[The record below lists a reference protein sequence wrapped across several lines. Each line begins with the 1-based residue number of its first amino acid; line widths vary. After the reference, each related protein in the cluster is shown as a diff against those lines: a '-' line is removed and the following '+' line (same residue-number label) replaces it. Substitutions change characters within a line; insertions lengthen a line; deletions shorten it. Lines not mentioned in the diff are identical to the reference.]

1 MLNGIFASV
10 YGSSLTFGAFCITTL
25 VSLSLGALL
34 AFAYSREK
42 HSSGSLTR
50 SLLVL
55 PFLVHMVILLVNGN
69 LGAGVAVAG
78 TFSLV
83 RFRSAPGSARDIA
96 VIFLAMTVGLACGM
110 GYAAL
115 AVLAVVIVCAVLLI
129 PGQNTAQEADRV
141 LRVTVPENL
150 DYMDLFTDL
159 FEDFTTQA
167 QLTRV
172 KTVNMGSLYSLEY
185 QVRLKE
191 TAKEKQLLDAMRCRN
206 GNLNI
211 VCAREENRA
220 KQVESSQPC
229 AEARSEKRT
238 DAAAGT
244 SHLRRAH
251 EARHHRRGGGAA
263 WHRALR
269 CRGHS
274 HRCGGNVVC
283 VAGTAPV
290 PRPGRVP
297 AAVFPGGHRG
307 RLPCARRKA
316 RHPRARQLGPC
327 PGVRGGAFAVFAVH
341 AGNNP

>member
-1 MLNGIFASV
+1 MLNGIFSSV

-25 VSLSLGALL
+25 ISLSLGALL

-55 PFLVHMVILLVNGN
+55 PFLVHVVILLVNGN

-115 AVLAVVIVCAVLLI
+115 AVLAAVIVCAVLLI
-129 PGQNTAQEADRV
+129 PGRNTAQEADRV

-159 FEDFTTQA
+159 FADFTTQA

-191 TAKEKQLLDAMRCRN
+191 AAKEKQLLDAMRCRN
-206 GNLNI
+206 GNLEI
-211 VCAREENRA
+211 
-220 KQVESSQPC
+220 SSGLP
-229 AEARSEKRT
+229 AEPK
-238 DAAAGT
+238 
-244 SHLRRAH
+244 
-251 EARHHRRGGGAA
+251 GGE
-263 WHRALR
+263 
-269 CRGHS
+269 
-274 HRCGGNVVC
+274 
-283 VAGTAPV
+283 
-290 PRPGRVP
+290 
-297 AAVFPGGHRG
+297 
-307 RLPCARRKA
+307 RL
-316 RHPRARQLGPC
+316 
-327 PGVRGGAFAVFAVH
+327 
-341 AGNNP
+341 

>member
-55 PFLVHMVILLVNGN
+55 PFLVHVVILLVNGN

-115 AVLAVVIVCAVLLI
+115 AAVIVCAVLLI

-191 TAKEKQLLDAMRCRN
+191 AAKEKQLLDAMRCRN
-206 GNLNI
+206 GNLEI
-211 VCAREENRA
+211 
-220 KQVESSQPC
+220 SSGLP
-229 AEARSEKRT
+229 AEPKDGE
-238 DAAAGT
+238 
-244 SHLRRAH
+244 
-251 EARHHRRGGGAA
+251 
-263 WHRALR
+263 
-269 CRGHS
+269 
-274 HRCGGNVVC
+274 
-283 VAGTAPV
+283 
-290 PRPGRVP
+290 
-297 AAVFPGGHRG
+297 
-307 RLPCARRKA
+307 RL
-316 RHPRARQLGPC
+316 
-327 PGVRGGAFAVFAVH
+327 
-341 AGNNP
+341 